1 VDWEGVD
8 SDVKARLLDA
18 ALAWGEFAAVNTW
31 SSTLPASTR
40 ECLSNAGFLSPDDA
54 ARSGRR
60 RPAVLVRSVQEKGI
74 GADWLLQGSRLLDLS
89 SWDLRPLWGLL

>member
-1 VDWEGVD
+1 MDWEGID
-8 SDVKARLLDA
+8 GDVKTRLLDA

-31 SSTLPASTR
+31 SNTLPASIR

-54 ARSGRR
+54 GRSGRR
-60 RPAVLVRSVQEKGI
+60 RPAVLVRSVQENGI